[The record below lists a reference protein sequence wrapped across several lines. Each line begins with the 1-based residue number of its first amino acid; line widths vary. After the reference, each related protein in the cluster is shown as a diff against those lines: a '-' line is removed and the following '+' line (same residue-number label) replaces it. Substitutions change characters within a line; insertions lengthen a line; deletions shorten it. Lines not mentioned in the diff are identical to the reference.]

1 MRYVSPKYEK
11 TIFETEDVL
20 LLSTII
26 NIEIEE
32 GNNEPIFT
40 LPENNAAEGSPTT
53 LNFENIPAN
62 IIRKCEV

>member
-32 GNNEPIFT
+32 DEENGDKGNIFVD
-40 LPENNAAEGSPTT
+40 AEDLFG
-53 LNFENIPAN
+53 
-62 IIRKCEV
+62 